1 MALVPNTTVLE
12 ELQKLKAEL
21 QESLDL
27 DKLKSECEAY
37 RKQMLA
43 PDFWSGSGAQKIS
56 ADLSRRE
63 AVLERWQKIE
73 NEYNDLKTLTELLE
87 QEEDPELQKE
97 FDERSAAFRGEIKED
112 QMALLLSGP
121 YDASNA
127 ILSVHSGSGGLDSQ
141 DWAGMLYRMYLR
153 WCEEHHFRTKLLD
166 YQPDEEAG
174 IKSVTLLIQGE
185 MAYGYLRSEIG
196 VHRLVRISPFDTAKR
211 RHTSFASVVV
221 SPELPEDVEVNINP
235 EDLRIDTYRSSG
247 AGGQHVNMTDSA
259 VRITHLPTGI
269 VVSCQN
275 ERSQHMN
282 KATAMAVLK
291 SKLYQRELDERQA
304 EMDSLAGEKKESS
317 WGNQIRSY
325 VLQPYTLVKD
335 HRTGEETGNVAAV
348 LDGDLDAFILAYLRW
363 AR

>member
-1 MALVPNTTVLE
+1 M
-12 ELQKLKAEL
+12 
-21 QESLDL
+21 SSD
-27 DKLKSECEAY
+27 
-37 RKQMLA
+37 
-43 PDFWSGSGAQKIS
+43 AQKIS

-63 AVLERWQKIE
+63 ASLGRWAKIQSE
-73 NEYNDLKTLTELLE
+73 FDELKTLAELLSMGD
-87 QEEDPELQKE
+87 DPELQRE
-97 FDERSAAFRGEIKED
+97 FDGRGAAFRREVKEEE
-112 QMALLLSGP
+112 MALLLAGP

-153 WCEEHHFRTKLLD
+153 WCENRRFKTKLLD
-166 YQPDEEAG
+166 YQADEEAG
-174 IKSVTLLIQGE
+174 IKSATILVQGE

-196 VHRLVRISPFDTAKR
+196 VHRLVRISPFDAAKR
-211 RHTSFASVVV
+211 RHTSFSAVVV
-221 SPELPEDVEVNINP
+221 SPELPDDVQVDIDP

-282 KATAMAVLK
+282 KATAMSVLR
-291 SKLYQRELDERQA
+291 SKLYQRQTEERQA
-304 EMDSLAGEKKESS
+304 EMNSLAGEKKESS

-325 VLQPYTLVKD
+325 VLQPYTMVKD
-335 HRTGEETGNVAAV
+335 HRTGEETGNVTGV

-363 AR
+363 VR

>member
-1 MALVPNTTVLE
+1 
-12 ELQKLKAEL
+12 
-21 QESLDL
+21 
-27 DKLKSECEAY
+27 
-37 RKQMLA
+37 MLA
-43 PDFWSGSGAQKIS
+43 PDFWSGSSAQKIS